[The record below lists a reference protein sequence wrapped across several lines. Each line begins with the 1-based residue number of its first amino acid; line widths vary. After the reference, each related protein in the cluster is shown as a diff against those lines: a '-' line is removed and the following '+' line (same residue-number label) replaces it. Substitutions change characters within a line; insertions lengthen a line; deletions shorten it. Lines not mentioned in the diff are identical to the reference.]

1 MITDTEHLTID
12 ELEYL
17 KKNEGHLLNP
27 RMDCTFKA
35 IFTQPTEASKKA
47 LHSFLEAV
55 LDRKIA
61 KVSFEPND
69 AIQMLGTQRSVD
81 YDINVRFST
90 GEAAEIEMQAW
101 QQIYDYGKRAEY
113 QVARLLST
121 HLNRGE
127 SWGKVSKAYQI
138 SVLDY
143 EYYPKHLSKKER
155 SGRKKSVVSYYTMK
169 NQNGEPLTNILN
181 IVFIEL
187 THLDEKYGSEE
198 LERLSAA
205 EKWALFLKNA
215 DNRNS
220 SDLVK
225 NLTEKEDGIMN
236 AQSVLSSISSDRGL
250 WLAQYHAEVRER
262 DRISNLE
269 EAKELAKEEGR
280 AEGREEGRAEGREE
294 GRAEG
299 NAEGIKKLAA
309 LIQSGL
315 SLDDALRKLG
325 QQ

>member
-1 MITDTEHLTID
+1 
-12 ELEYL
+12 
-17 KKNEGHLLNP
+17 
-27 RMDCTFKA
+27 
-35 IFTQPTEASKKA
+35 
-47 LHSFLEAV
+47 
-55 LDRKIA
+55 
-61 KVSFEPND
+61 
-69 AIQMLGTQRSVD
+69 
-81 YDINVRFST
+81 
-90 GEAAEIEMQAW
+90 
-101 QQIYDYGKRAEY
+101 
-113 QVARLLST
+113 
-121 HLNRGE
+121 
-127 SWGKVSKAYQI
+127 
-138 SVLDY
+138 
-143 EYYPKHLSKKER
+143 
-155 SGRKKSVVSYYTMK
+155 MK

-187 THLDEKYGSEE
+187 THLDEKYVSEE

-215 DNRNS
+215 DNMNS
-220 SDLVK
+220 SELVK

-262 DRISNLE
+262 DRISNME
-269 EAKELAKEEGR
+269 EAKALAK
-280 AEGREEGRAEGREE
+280 EEGRAEGREE

>member
-1 MITDTEHLTID
+1 M
-12 ELEYL
+12 
-17 KKNEGHLLNP
+17 N
-27 RMDCTFKA
+27 
-35 IFTQPTEASKKA
+35 
-47 LHSFLEAV
+47 
-55 LDRKIA
+55 
-61 KVSFEPND
+61 
-69 AIQMLGTQRSVD
+69 
-81 YDINVRFST
+81 
-90 GEAAEIEMQAW
+90 
-101 QQIYDYGKRAEY
+101 
-113 QVARLLST
+113 
-121 HLNRGE
+121 
-127 SWGKVSKAYQI
+127 
-138 SVLDY
+138 
-143 EYYPKHLSKKER
+143 
-155 SGRKKSVVSYYTMK
+155 YYTIK
-169 NQNGEPLTNILN
+169 NKNGEPLTNILN

-198 LERLSAA
+198 LEKLSAA

-220 SDLVK
+220 SELVK
-225 NLTEKEDGIMN
+225 NITEKEDGIMN

-280 AEGREEGRAEGREE
+280 AEGREEGRAEG
-294 GRAEG
+294 